1 MKIEKVAFRRLR
13 SFGEYENMGI
23 EVEAS
28 VGDNETPE
36 EVFAELQKWGAQRL
50 AEAIELPEV
59 SILQVRKKELE
70 ENLSKLTREC
80 WEKSRELEDLAMRI
94 RNLKQSRSPSSHRM
108 TLSTVSK
115 CIDSRNRFNL
125 SLVDFLTLTDVNT
138 SSAMLAG
145 YASGIFKYMCCIS

>member
-80 WEKSRELEDLAMRI
+80 WEKSRELEDIAMRI
-94 RNLKQSRSPSSHRM
+94 RNLKQLR
-108 TLSTVSK
+108 
-115 CIDSRNRFNL
+115 IGEENEE
-125 SLVDFLTLTDVNT
+125 
-138 SSAMLAG
+138 
-145 YASGIFKYMCCIS
+145 